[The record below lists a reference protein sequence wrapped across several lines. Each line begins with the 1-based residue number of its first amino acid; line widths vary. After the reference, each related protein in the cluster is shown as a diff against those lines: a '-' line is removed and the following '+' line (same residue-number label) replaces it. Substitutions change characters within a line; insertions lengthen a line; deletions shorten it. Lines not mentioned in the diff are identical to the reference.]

1 MANAFVR
8 NLIVSTIGLP
18 PTSFDAT
25 VALLTLI
32 GLGAWCVFIFRF
44 GFLIFKDRF
53 MEDFSIFHFISLVLT
68 LGLLIE
74 ACDKFFTYWKQSSE
88 LVKFLAYSSDYY
100 PIPNYMKKFP
110 EWRTNIRK
118 GLFNDSSHTHQNST
132 LL

>member
-18 PTSFDAT
+18 PTGFDAK
-25 VALLTLI
+25 VALLILI

-53 MEDFSIFHFISLVLT
+53 MEDFSIFHVISLVLT
-68 LGLLIE
+68 LGLLTE
-74 ACDKFFTYWKQSSE
+74 ACDKFFTYWQQSSE

-100 PIPNYMKKFP
+100 PISNYMKKFP
-110 EWRTNIRK
+110 EW
-118 GLFNDSSHTHQNST
+118 
-132 LL
+132 